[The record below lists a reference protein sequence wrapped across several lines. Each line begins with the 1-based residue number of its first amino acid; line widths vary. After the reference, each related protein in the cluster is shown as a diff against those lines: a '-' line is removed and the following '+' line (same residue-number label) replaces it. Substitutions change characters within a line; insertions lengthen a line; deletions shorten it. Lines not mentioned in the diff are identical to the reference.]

1 MQELDKCIFDK
12 YLNASRW
19 TGKGGDY
26 RSPSTDKLICLC
38 SLTSSIT
45 ENRDVSLA
53 NSLAEQRSSGERSFI
68 FNGWPCIGP

>member
-19 TGKGGDY
+19 TGEGGDY

-53 NSLAEQRSSGERSFI
+53 I
-68 FNGWPCIGP
+68 V